1 MLKKIAYFYLIIAVL
16 SLLLMLLGGALDSVV
31 DFAFLLF
38 GVGGIFLMFLIWTSP
53 IWLIVLVLVFAGGS
67 LRRLLVQAEE
77 FHTGGNR
84 RPR

>member
-1 MLKKIAYFYLIIAVL
+1 MLKKIAYFYLIIAAL

-53 IWLIVLVLVFAGGS
+53 I
-67 LRRLLVQAEE
+67 
-77 FHTGGNR
+77 
-84 RPR
+84 